1 MPTLNEPQESGNES
15 KKASCTDFPSVSL
28 PLSDKEN
35 GNETGEIKEK
45 EKVKEKTLFLLHRSH
60 LLPPAHAETGRRALL
75 ADIRH
80 FSVHDGPGIRTT
92 FFLKGCPLRCRW
104 CHNPETFS
112 PTAQMAFYEQNCIL
126 CGECEK
132 VCPSGAHRILPGT
145 QRFLGQTQRSAGR
158 KSAWDEESP
167 AFTRHQFHRKLCTA
181 CGKCEEVCPSGA
193 LRLYGKEK
201 SVSEMLE
208 EALSDREFYDESG
221 GGVTLSGG
229 EPLLQAEFCRAFFSA
244 CRAEGIHTAVDSSCF
259 APRRALEDLLPYT
272 DLFLADWKHPDPE
285 VHEALTGQENALIRE
300 NLLFLARE
308 GAVIEIRIPL
318 VPGINDSEK
327 DLKRS
332 GEFLRRLNPCRVRLL
347 AYHPLARTKYAALG
361 IAGHFMEGITPPSD
375 NDLRSAADFL
385 RRYGLNAVPGWL

>member
-332 GEFLRRLNPCRVRLL
+332 GEFLRRLNPCRVRWRES
-347 AYHPLARTKYAALG
+347 PL
-361 IAGHFMEGITPPSD
+361 PPTTI
-375 NDLRSAADFL
+375 
-385 RRYGLNAVPGWL
+385 